1 MNNDILKTETENQT
15 CPATGYQSASIC
27 VPVTITPYAEAGVT
41 YTKCCG
47 EPVVTPGK
55 TSCSGQKNG
64 TCSFTITQDICVAV
78 PVSFGAAAAVG
89 DTYVSVGGASS
100 RDICTDCGKEESEDM
115 DF

>member
-100 RDICTDCGKEESEDM
+100 RDICTDCG
-115 DF
+115 